1 MLKSIIYTIHH
12 IPGFTGVYF
21 AGYILEL
28 TGSWP
33 AIFNATAVVNVF
45 GLLVFVFLGSGE
57 PIV

>member
-1 MLKSIIYTIHH
+1 MISTIHL